1 MADGGRTNGG
11 CEDMD
16 VDGRILPPTFVS
28 SQKILDINSMSQEV
42 FKCVQVLLCNQP
54 HANWNSIME

>member
-1 MADGGRTNGG
+1 
-11 CEDMD
+11 
-16 VDGRILPPTFVS
+16 
-28 SQKILDINSMSQEV
+28 MSQEV